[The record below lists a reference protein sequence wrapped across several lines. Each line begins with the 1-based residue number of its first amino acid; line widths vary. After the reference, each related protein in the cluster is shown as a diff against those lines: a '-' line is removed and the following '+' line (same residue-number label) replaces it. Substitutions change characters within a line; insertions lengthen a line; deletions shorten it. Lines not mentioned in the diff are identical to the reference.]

1 MMAKKQFDFRTVWY
15 LLLLQCETS
24 CPPQQQEQ
32 GLPAAVPGLAT
43 IDAKLLL
50 LLLVLQCGA
59 AVAVVWAHARTQEL
73 CLGPLGGGYK
83 YHVEG
88 HTRSKQALTSTVSQ

>member
-73 CLGPLGGGYK
+73 CLGPLGGGYT